1 MSITNYAELQ
11 AAIADWLNRS
21 DLTTVIS
28 DFIELV
34 DARLNRDQ
42 LTRETK
48 ELTLDDGTGTL
59 SLNLFTPQPSIPLQ
73 RAMTNLRSLMITGVQ
88 DDTDPLV
95 FNPPLRAP
103 VIRLTSV
110 EQLYARRSELTTAA
124 ITRFAAVQAA
134 NIILAPLPDT
144 IYRFTIVAE
153 VQEPLSDANPVNDV
167 LLLAPDVYLYGALVE
182 AAPYIKD
189 DERVPMWEQRFQTA
203 LTGLERARSLRE
215 WPNTPIATQPRV
227 FS

>member
-1 MSITNYAELQ
+1 MITTYAELQ
-11 AAIADWLNRS
+11 TDIADWLNRS
-21 DLTTVIS
+21 DLTDVIPT
-28 DFIELV
+28 FIQLV

-59 SLNLFTPQPSIPLQ
+59 DFNLFTPQPSIPLS
-73 RAMTNLRSLMITGVQ
+73 RAMTNMRSLMITGVQ
-88 DDTDPLV
+88 DPDDAQV

-103 VIRLTSV
+103 VIQLTSV
-110 EQLYARRSELTTAA
+110 EQLYARRSELTAAA
-124 ITRFAAVQAA
+124 ITRFAAVQAP

-144 IYRFTIVAE
+144 VYRFTMIAE

-167 LLLAPDVYLYGALVE
+167 LATAPDVYLYGALVE

-189 DERVPMWEQRFQTA
+189 DERTALWDQRFQTA
-203 LTGLERARSLRE
+203 LAELERARSLRE
-215 WPNTPIATQPRV
+215 WPNTPVATQPHV

>member
-1 MSITNYAELQ
+1 MITTYAELQ
-11 AAIADWLNRS
+11 TDIADWLNRS
-21 DLTTVIS
+21 DLAAVIPT
-28 DFIELV
+28 FIQLV

-59 SLNLFTPQPSIPLQ
+59 ALNLFTPQPSIPLQ
-73 RAMTNLRSLMITGVQ
+73 RAMTNMRSLMITGVQ
-88 DDTDPLV
+88 DPDDAQL

-103 VIRLTSV
+103 VIQLTSV
-110 EQLYARRSELTTAA
+110 EQLYARRSELPTAA

-134 NIILAPLPDT
+134 NILLAPLPDNV
-144 IYRFTIVAE
+144 YRFTIIAE

-167 LLLAPDVYLYGALVE
+167 LLAAPDVYLYGALVE

-189 DERVPMWEQRFQTA
+189 DERMPLWDQRFQTA
-203 LTGLERARSLRE
+203 LGELERARSLRE
-215 WPNTPIATQPRV
+215 WPNTPVATQPRV